1 MAEMADKALRDP
13 RRCGKSR
20 RLAPKTWGRA
30 KSSKGAVR
38 YACVDAFL
46 SRCLGEHI
54 RRDMVSDD
62 EYESDPDDDID
73 SMDAEESEPDAVDG
87 GYWG

>member
-1 MAEMADKALRDP
+1 MADRLLGIRG
-13 RRCGKSR
+13 RVEKSR
-20 RLAPKTWGRA
+20 RIGTSTWDGPRL
-30 KSSKGAVR
+30 SRGQVR

-54 RRDMVSDD
+54 RRDMERDD
-62 EYESDPDDDID
+62 EYESAPDGDSD
-73 SMDAEESEPDAVDG
+73 SMAGEEWEPDAVEG